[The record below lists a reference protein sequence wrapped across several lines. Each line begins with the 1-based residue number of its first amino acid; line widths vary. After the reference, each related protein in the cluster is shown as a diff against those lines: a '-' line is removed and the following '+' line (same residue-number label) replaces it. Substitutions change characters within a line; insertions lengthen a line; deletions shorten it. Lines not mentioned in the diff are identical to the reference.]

1 MDNSKL
7 CAFSVRRGSAT
18 KVLSVLQ
25 LVLDLSIKKAGRRRL
40 IDRQKVQVGLKVLR
54 RKRRHGKKE
63 GSFFCLVG
71 FLFLFF
77 PPCFGRKWTL
87 QSCKAS
93 GPLGPAAYTTGE
105 WPVRL
110 AGG

>member
-63 GSFFCLVG
+63 GSFFRHALEES
-71 FLFLFF
+71 
-77 PPCFGRKWTL
+77 GRFNHVR
-87 QSCKAS
+87 
-93 GPLGPAAYTTGE
+93 PLG
-105 WPVRL
+105 R
-110 AGG
+110 